1 MLSKKEAKEMAKYIV
16 LGVNHYSEIKDKINF
31 TMDVL
36 ERYNL
41 IEKVKLNDKIM
52 GSPKNNLEIDEEKDE
67 LDNDIA
73 L

>member
-16 LGVNHYSEIKDKINF
+16 LGVNHYSKIKDKINF

-52 GSPKNNLEIDEEKDE
+52 GNSQNDLEIDEEKDE